1 MLEIGLL
8 RLYSYYPGGTHQVS
22 SHTVAG
28 RIANFNVCFRSDCLS
43 SHAGLV
49 LVKDFVDRL
58 GVASLINAEVQVKQR
73 RRGYSEAEAVLGL
86 VYNLLAGGDCLSDLN
101 VLRGDPGTRHLLGV
115 EQVIAPTTAGEHLR
129 KFRIGDIHD
138 LHRTNR
144 LLQERV
150 RAEQDTRVCTI
161 DADSSMYEQASSGK
175 EGSCTAYNG
184 EIGDHPLFAFWDE
197 TGELL
202 YSQLRRGSAYTA
214 AKAESFLD
222 EVEKRVPRGA
232 RKKLRADSG
241 FYSRGVVNWC
251 ERHATVFGITAD
263 QTQPLLKKIE
273 ELKEAA
279 WEDLE
284 RYGVAQVAEVCYQ
297 PTGWA
302 REYRYV
308 VKREV
313 REKKTG
319 ELYFHYHVLVTNDWK
334 RRAAKVL
341 EWPRQHANME
351 NRIKEHKSGLG
362 LEKLPTRKFHAN
374 WAYLLIGQ
382 LAFNLLQWFKRLIL
396 PEEYHA
402 LTVKT
407 LRHRLLNLAG
417 KIVRTGRRKYLVLS
431 EEYEYKE
438 VWTSAMEKLAGLSF
452 A

>member
-1 MLEIGLL
+1 M
-8 RLYSYYPGGTHQVS
+8 
-22 SHTVAG
+22 
-28 RIANFNVCFRSDCLS
+28 
-43 SHAGLV
+43 
-49 LVKDFVDRL
+49 
-58 GVASLINAEVQVKQR
+58 
-73 RRGYSEAEAVLGL
+73 
-86 VYNLLAGGDCLSDLN
+86 
-101 VLRGDPGTRHLLGV
+101 
-115 EQVIAPTTAGEHLR
+115 
-129 KFRIGDIHD
+129 
-138 LHRTNR
+138 
-144 LLQERV
+144 
-150 RAEQDTRVCTI
+150 
-161 DADSSMYEQASSGK
+161 
-175 EGSCTAYNG
+175 
-184 EIGDHPLFAFWDE
+184 
-197 TGELL
+197 
-202 YSQLRRGSAYTA
+202 
-214 AKAESFLD
+214 
-222 EVEKRVPRGA
+222 
-232 RKKLRADSG
+232 
-241 FYSRGVVNWC
+241 
-251 ERHATVFGITAD
+251 
-263 QTQPLLKKIE
+263 
-273 ELKEAA
+273 
-279 WEDLE
+279 
-284 RYGVAQVAEVCYQ
+284 
-297 PTGWA
+297 
-302 REYRYV
+302 
-308 VKREV
+308 